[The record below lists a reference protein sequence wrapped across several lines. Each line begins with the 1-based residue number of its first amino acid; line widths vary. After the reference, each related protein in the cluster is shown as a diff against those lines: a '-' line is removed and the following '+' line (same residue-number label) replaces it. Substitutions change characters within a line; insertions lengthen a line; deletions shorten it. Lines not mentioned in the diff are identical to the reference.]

1 MADIQRVG
9 GRYGIEAEV
18 GSGPV
23 ATVHRGRLTGGAGFT
38 RRVAL
43 KRLTPR
49 LAQDAVFVEDLAKG
63 LSVLMGFPHTHVENT
78 LDLFRE
84 DEDVWQVVEWCDG
97 PSLTSWVEAHHEQG
111 TPAPYGQL
119 VAIAAKTLY
128 GLHGLHSRG
137 LSHGAV
143 GAAAIRIDRSGQPRL
158 TRAGICSALRQSGHD
173 PEWAENEG
181 LLRATPEG
189 RPGVSADIFAV
200 GLLLY
205 TVLAGA
211 TDVAFLPE
219 ELRERLMTG
228 RPVDL
233 SLLRADVPPVLLR
246 TIERALRSDP
256 RERFDSA
263 AIMARTLELL
273 LRTLPENVDPPVIG
287 RGILELSAAKAAA
300 KPAAKPAAKKPAGAT
315 SGGPPPPPPN
325 RSAPKAP
332 PPPDSVE
339 RPVVDEA

>member
-9 GRYGIEAEV
+9 GRYGVEAEV

-63 LSVLMGFPHTHVENT
+63 LSVLMGFPHVHVENT

-84 DEDVWQVVEWCDG
+84 EEDVWQVVEWCDG
-97 PSLTSWVEAHHEQG
+97 PSLTSWVEAHHEKG

-119 VAIAAKTLY
+119 IAIAVKALY
-128 GLHGLHSRG
+128 GLHGLHTRG
-137 LSHGAV
+137 MSHGAV

-158 TRAGICSALRQSGHD
+158 SRAGVCSALRQSGHD
-173 PEWAENEG
+173 PTWAEEEG
-181 LLRATPEG
+181 LLRASPEG
-189 RPGVSADIFAV
+189 RPGVSADIFAM

-219 ELRERLMTG
+219 ELRERLMAG

-233 SLLRADVPPVLLR
+233 SLLRADVPPILLR

-287 RGILELSAAKAAA
+287 KGIADLAAAKASAKASA
-300 KPAAKPAAKKPAGAT
+300 KPPVKKPGAS
-315 SGGPPPPPPN
+315 SGGPPPPPP
-325 RSAPKAP
+325 SAKGP

-339 RPVVDEA
+339 RVVTEES